1 MGLQGYNAKIKSR
14 VPFSKKEEVFSL
26 TLCLWQ
32 ANFFSRKVAKVQ
44 RRQACGRQVAKGS
57 IFSLRLC
64 VFARF
69 FFTPSLPAVGRP
81 AYRREAAKLYNLS
94 QILGLIC

>member
-32 ANFFSRKVAKVQ
+32 VNFFFSQSRKGAKAPSL
-44 RRQACGRQVAKGS
+44 RKAGRKGINFFFASLRLRALFFHAKPPCGRQAC
-57 IFSLRLC
+57 
-64 VFARF
+64 
-69 FFTPSLPAVGRP
+69 LPQG
-81 AYRREAAKLYNLS
+81 
-94 QILGLIC
+94 GLQNV

>member
-69 FFTPSLPAVGRP
+69 FSSRHTLR
-81 AYRREAAKLYNLS
+81 
-94 QILGLIC
+94 

>member
-32 ANFFSRKVAKVQ
+32 ANFFSRKGAKPQ
-44 RRQACGRQVAKGS
+44 RHQ
-57 IFSLRLC
+57 FFLC
-64 VFARF
+64 VSASSRAF
-69 FFTPSLPAVGRP
+69 FLHAIP
-81 AYRREAAKLYNLS
+81 
-94 QILGLIC
+94 

>member
-26 TLCLWQ
+26 TLFLLQ

-57 IFSLRLC
+57 IFSLRPTCGRQALSLHELFSSGQ
-64 VFARF
+64 FA
-69 FFTPSLPAVGRP
+69 
-81 AYRREAAKLYNLS
+81 EMYNLS

>member
-26 TLCLWQ
+26 TLFLLQ

-69 FFTPSLPAVGRP
+69 FFHAKPPCGRY
-81 AYRREAAKLYNLS
+81 AYRREAPKC
-94 QILGLIC
+94 II